1 MLQKEKII
9 QAQNLQLLNDNQGR
23 ALSALECYANRFCEN
38 NEKTNYFDY
47 YNMNNL
53 GNKKD
58 INQLRGQC
66 FVQTQ
71 LFRMNYMDYIQKF
84 GDNKIDNIN
93 NEKLLEII
101 KNWMNKV
108 ENNDKIIY
116 QEMIDIIISST
127 NAMQSSSN
135 SFNHYSKN
143 CQNARMDPKEIACIA
158 PGVYNYNHQRSK
170 DAKKNYFE
178 TGNMNSNLIIGQ
190 SYKDGIN
197 PQILI
202 KQIENKKFYEEQEE
216 IKKYG
221 YK

>member
-1 MLQKEKII
+1 
-9 QAQNLQLLNDNQGR
+9 
-23 ALSALECYANRFCEN
+23 
-38 NEKTNYFDY
+38 
-47 YNMNNL
+47 
-53 GNKKD
+53 
-58 INQLRGQC
+58 
-66 FVQTQ
+66 
-71 LFRMNYMDYIQKF
+71 
-84 GDNKIDNIN
+84 
-93 NEKLLEII
+93 
-101 KNWMNKV
+101 
-108 ENNDKIIY
+108 
-116 QEMIDIIISST
+116 MIDIIISST

-197 PQILI
+197 AQILM
-202 KQIENKKFYEEQEE
+202 KQIEENKKFYKEQEE

-221 YK
+221 YT